1 MSGIILEGGTFR
13 PIFSAGVMDAL
24 LEEDVMF
31 PYCIGVSAGISF
43 GVSYI
48 SKQKGRNLEVL
59 LKCRKDKRYIS
70 TRNLIKCRSLFG
82 LDFVYDEVPNKLFP
96 FDWDTFLKYEG
107 KVLVGVTNAK
117 TGKAEY
123 LNALETD
130 RKCTILQATCAM
142 PLFFPAINWKENLY
156 YDGGLADSI
165 PIKKSIEDGNQK
177 NLIILTRPKG
187 YYRTLGRDSKLAMRL
202 LRNKY
207 PEMVEVIRK
216 RPDMYNKTVE
226 YCEKLEREGKA
237 IILRPEY
244 NVESMEKDLAALER
258 NYKHGYDMA
267 KRQMNEIKKLLVE
280 D

>member
-165 PIKKSIEDGNQK
+165 PIQKSIEDGNQK

-187 YYRTLGRDSKLAMRL
+187 YHRTLGRDSKLAMRL

-244 NVESMEKDLAALER
+244 NVESMEKDLTALER

-267 KRQMNEIKKLLVE
+267 KSQMNEIKKLLVE